1 MCHKNHHKVLDVNF
15 VKCGIFPRDRLIK
28 PSTRLAESMYLKPPG
43 PGFSNGSSPRSS
55 TFLDRTL
62 AFKAYNTQ
70 YSYTTS
76 PICLEFAL
84 ALCAFTIFS
93 FVFVVETVTTLMV
106 QGRRMFLLN
115 HHPCPKYNHG
125 QVRSNVSHQR
135 KRPFNASITRTLSWQ
150 ARYVLSIRC
159 HDINDVVSDPTSDCA
174 QPFSSRDSKKWPQ
187 PIYQLIQQIIQTAK
201 ICTVLQ

>member
-1 MCHKNHHKVLDVNF
+1 MWD
-15 VKCGIFPRDRLIK
+15 FPTRSVDQTFH
-28 PSTRLAESMYLKPPG
+28 PSGRIHVFEASG

-76 PICLEFAL
+76 EMCHYAL

-106 QGRRMFLLN
+106 LGGRMFLLN
-115 HHPCPKYNHG
+115 HHPCPKYNQG

-174 QPFSSRDSKKWPQ
+174 QPFSSRDSKKCPQ
-187 PIYQLIQQIIQTAK
+187 PIYQLIQQIIQK
-201 ICTVLQ
+201 S